1 MTTNQSGAGRGSV
14 YSLSL
19 GTAPILQRLKE
30 GYLVWL
36 GIVQHIPKGSRYTVG
51 ARIEQRWLDLLE
63 LTYTAYFSEKTGK
76 EERIARCILVLDT
89 LKFLIS
95 VAWEGKLL
103 SHKHYEDLAV
113 NLNEVGKMFGG
124 WRKSLNNPDKKNRTL

>member
-1 MTTNQSGAGRGSV
+1 M
-14 YSLSL
+14 
-19 GTAPILQRLKE
+19 
-30 GYLVWL
+30 WL
-36 GIVQHIPKGSRYTVG
+36 GVVQHIPKGSRYTLG

-63 LTYTAYFSEKTGK
+63 STYIAYFSEKIGK

-95 VAWEGKLL
+95 IAWEGKLL
-103 SHKHYEDLAV
+103 SHKQYEDLAV

-124 WRKSLNNPDKKNRTL
+124 WRKSLANPDKKNRTL

>member
-1 MTTNQSGAGRGSV
+1 M
-14 YSLSL
+14 
-19 GTAPILQRLKE
+19 
-30 GYLVWL
+30 WL
-36 GIVQHIPKGSRYTVG
+36 GIVQHIPKGSRYTIG

-103 SHKHYEDLAV
+103 SHKQYEDLAV
-113 NLNEVGKMFGG
+113 NLSEVGKMFGG
-124 WRKSLNNPDKKNRTL
+124 WRKSLANPDKKNHAL

>member
-1 MTTNQSGAGRGSV
+1 MGLDEARLLSLSL
-14 YSLSL
+14 SLSL

-124 WRKSLNNPDKKNRTL
+124 WRKSLANPDKKNRTM

>member
-1 MTTNQSGAGRGSV
+1 MGLDEAPFTL
-14 YSLSL
+14 SLSL